1 MKYDTTHSDYM
12 PAKDFKLAMDDM
24 GDSVNDKMINYMMM
38 QADPKNSGFISFDAF
53 KDLIMRKRENEKG
66 SSESELLDAF
76 IAMGGEEDGGG
87 SIDAE
92 KLIQVIK
99 HDFQMT
105 IDIEALIEEI
115 DEDGSGEI
123 ELDEFKALL
132 QGSGRADDPT
142 ETQNNEE
149 DD

>member
-1 MKYDTTHSDYM
+1 ME
-12 PAKDFKLAMDDM
+12 DM
-24 GDSVNDKMINYMMM
+24 GDTINEKQTYNMMM
-38 QADPKNSGFISFDAF
+38 KADPKNEGKIAFDSF
-53 KDLIMRKRENEKG
+53 KNLIMDKRASEKG

-76 IAMGGEEDGGG
+76 IAMGGEEDGDG

-123 ELDEFKALL
+123 EFDEFKALL
-132 QGSGRADDPT
+132 QGGTGTEDPT
-142 ETQNNEE
+142 EEKDE
-149 DD
+149 DDNN